1 MKEIWTAPCR
11 AEVALDRIQI
21 KLNKFKQYF
30 KGWGFNIQGENRKL
44 RASLHKELAE
54 LETLEEEAPLPLLS
68 IQRKVEIQ
76 CNIMKLLEEEKLY
89 WLKRSH
95 DKWLHEGDN
104 NTEYFHRIANGR
116 KRCSK
121 IVSFKD
127 GDVTIEGTPNLLN
140 HATDFYKTLFGPENN
155 IPFPLTE
162 DLWDGSELVS
172 ENDNNLLTRSFSEE
186 EIKAALF
193 QMEKK

>member
-1 MKEIWTAPCR
+1 
-11 AEVALDRIQI
+11 
-21 KLNKFKQYF
+21 
-30 KGWGFNIQGENRKL
+30 
-44 RASLHKELAE
+44 
-54 LETLEEEAPLPLLS
+54 
-68 IQRKVEIQ
+68 
-76 CNIMKLLEEEKLY
+76 MKLLEEEELY

-155 IPFPLTE
+155 IPFPLTK

-172 ENDNNLLTRSFSEE
+172 ENDNDLLT
-186 EIKAALF
+186 
-193 QMEKK
+193 